1 MIEIENFEISYE
13 KIFNNIFI
21 LTLITSTAYIK
32 NSTKKIEDKIYA
44 SQENLRLFKKELENT
59 KLEYNYLSSSERLI
73 RFQNQYFENMLVKKD
88 IKDIKIIKKISNKLN
103 LENISRN
110 DD

>member
-1 MIEIENFEISYE
+1 MKKFSI
-13 KIFNNIFI
+13 IFLI

-88 IKDIKIIKKISNKLN
+88 IKDIKIIEKISNKLN

-110 DD
+110 DDW

>member
-1 MIEIENFEISYE
+1 MKKFSI
-13 KIFNNIFI
+13 IFLI

-73 RFQNQYFENMLVKKD
+73 KLQIQYFEDVLAKKD
-88 IKDIKIIKKISNKLN
+88 IKDIKIIKKISNKLD
-103 LENISRN
+103 IKKIAIN
-110 DD
+110 DE

>member
-1 MIEIENFEISYE
+1 MKKFSI
-13 KIFNNIFI
+13 IFLI
-21 LTLITSTAYIK
+21 LTLITFTAYIK

-73 RFQNQYFENMLVKKD
+73 RLQNQYFENMLVKKD

-103 LENISRN
+103 LENIARN
-110 DD
+110 DE

>member
-1 MIEIENFEISYE
+1 MKKFSI
-13 KIFNNIFI
+13 IFLI

-88 IKDIKIIKKISNKLN
+88 IKDIKIIKKISNRLN

>member
-1 MIEIENFEISYE
+1 MKKFSIIIL
-13 KIFNNIFI
+13 I
-21 LTLITSTAYIK
+21 LTLITFTAYIK

-73 RFQNQYFENMLVKKD
+73 KLQKQYFEDVLDKKD
-88 IKDIKIIKKISNKLN
+88 IKNISNKLG
-103 LENISRN
+103 IKKITTN
-110 DD
+110 DEW

>member
-1 MIEIENFEISYE
+1 MKKFSI
-13 KIFNNIFI
+13 IFLI

-73 RFQNQYFENMLVKKD
+73 RLQNQYFENMLVKKD

-103 LENISRN
+103 LENITKN
-110 DD
+110 DEW

>member
-1 MIEIENFEISYE
+1 MI
-13 KIFNNIFI
+13 IFLI

-88 IKDIKIIKKISNKLN
+88 IKDIKIIKKISNRLN

>member
-1 MIEIENFEISYE
+1 MKKFSI
-13 KIFNNIFI
+13 IFLI

>member
-1 MIEIENFEISYE
+1 MKKFSI
-13 KIFNNIFI
+13 IFLI

-73 RFQNQYFENMLVKKD
+73 RLQNQYFENMLVKKD

-103 LENISRN
+103 LENITKN
-110 DD
+110 DE